1 MNRSLGVAGLV
12 VAALVLVG
20 CGGSSGPSAGDVQA
34 ELTAIAAAQAQAP
47 SESSATTGASAVT
60 AIDPCQKLTKA
71 DVQPFFTVPIVIETP
86 EPWDTATL
94 KGCSFSAS
102 GTLGTT
108 LSVKITAGDD
118 AQTMALM
125 NQGATDQTTFSGV
138 GNSAWHL
145 KGSTEMSAQ
154 EGTTNNPLYCSVST
168 TGWKEL
174 AGKKDLADVTNI
186 PDATATTIAQQYGTL
201 CNKIFGNGTATPT
214 MTVAAPAAGASDAV
228 TTAPSGP
235 VLPVGST
242 LAGLLPLPQGMDC
255 SGSKTTVDS
264 DGSTNCETTFSD
276 AAAAYNFFLAELPAK
291 GMTIDKIEPPKA
303 GSSVVSINFSG
314 GGTGMFDFVSITN
327 GTVRISLQKQ

>member
-1 MNRSLGVAGLV
+1 MNRSLGVAGLA

-20 CGGSSGPSAGDVQA
+20 CGSKSGPSAADVQA
-34 ELTAIAAAQAQAP
+34 ELTSIAVAQAAP
-47 SESSATTGASAVT
+47 SSSAAVSETSAVT

-71 DVQPFFTVPIVIETP
+71 DVQPFFTVPIVIESP
-86 EPWDTATL
+86 EPWDTPTT

-102 GTLGTT
+102 GTVGTT

-118 AQTMALM
+118 AQTMALL
-125 NQGATDQTTFSGV
+125 QTTDTSEVSFSGV
-138 GNSAWHL
+138 GASAFHPS
-145 KGSTEMSAQ
+145 GSTEMTAQ
-154 EGTTNNPLYCSVST
+154 EGTKDNPLFCSIST

-186 PDATATTIAQQYGTL
+186 PDATATTVAQQYGTL
-201 CNKIFGNGTATPT
+201 CNRIFGNGTATPT
-214 MTVAAPAAGASDAV
+214 MTVAAPAAGASGAV

-264 DGSTNCETTFSD
+264 EGTTECDTTFAD
-276 AAAAYNFFLAELPAK
+276 AKAAYNFFLAELPTK
-291 GMTIDKIEPPKA
+291 GMTINHIEPPA
-303 GSSVVSINFSG
+303 TATSVASINFSG
-314 GGTGMFDFVSITN
+314 GGTGMFDSVSIVN
-327 GTVRISLQKQ
+327 GVVRISLQKQ